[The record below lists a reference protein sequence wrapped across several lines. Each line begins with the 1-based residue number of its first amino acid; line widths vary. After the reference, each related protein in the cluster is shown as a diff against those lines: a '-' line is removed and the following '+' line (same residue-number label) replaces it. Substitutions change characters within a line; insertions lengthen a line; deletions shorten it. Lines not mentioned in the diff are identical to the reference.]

1 MKGFYS
7 RKLHSLLG
15 VIPLSLFFAEHLVTN
30 FTAVEG
36 GKEAF
41 TVPLHF

>member
-15 VIPLSLFFAEHLVTN
+15 VIPLSLFFVEHLVTN